1 LRLPVDGEEGSRGA
15 GEDMDLVHVL
25 ACVVDFPRGVL
36 RGSREALSV
45 CHLTLDMEQE
55 L

>member
-1 LRLPVDGEEGSRGA
+1 
-15 GEDMDLVHVL
+15 MDIVHVL
-25 ACVVDFPRGVL
+25 SCIVDFPRGVL
-36 RGSREALSV
+36 RGNREALSV

>member
-1 LRLPVDGEEGSRGA
+1 
-15 GEDMDLVHVL
+15 MDIVHVL
-25 ACVVDFPRGVL
+25 SCIVDFPRGVL
-36 RGSREALSV
+36 RSSREALSV